1 MNVNLI
7 EIEALMAVMAVEEVL
22 DPEVAH
28 SKIGE
33 MVTEEMATE
42 EIATWTEEMVVH
54 QNSMIEEGKYKSKLI
69 INLIPDLQ
77 EIQGVHQEEDT
88 TQVKEGADLDQEIVD
103 HQGVMVSQEVS
114 QEVNQEVSQEATMLA
129 ETTVIVT

>member
-7 EIEALMAVMAVEEVL
+7 EIEALMAVMAVEEGL

-42 EIATWTEEMVVH
+42 EIATWTEEMAVH
-54 QNSMIEEGKYKSKLI
+54 QNSMIEEGK
-69 INLIPDLQ
+69 
-77 EIQGVHQEEDT
+77 
-88 TQVKEGADLDQEIVD
+88 
-103 HQGVMVSQEVS
+103 
-114 QEVNQEVSQEATMLA
+114 
-129 ETTVIVT
+129 